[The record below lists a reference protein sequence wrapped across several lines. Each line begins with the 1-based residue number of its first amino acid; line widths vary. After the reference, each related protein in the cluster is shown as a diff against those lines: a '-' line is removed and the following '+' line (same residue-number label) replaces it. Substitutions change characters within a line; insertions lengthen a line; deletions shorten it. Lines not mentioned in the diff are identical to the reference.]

1 MVLTSTDKA
10 IRNGWYKR
18 RGSAPQTDSV
28 YIACINPKQKKGQ
41 QNMLAF
47 FVA

>member
-1 MVLTSTDKA
+1 MALTSADKA
-10 IRNGWYKR
+10 IRNCWCKR
-18 RGSAPQTDSV
+18 RGSAPETGCV